1 MGKSTEGSMGL
12 VDGNGG
18 NSFELSQPTFHL
30 ALHKSGPMKDAL
42 VCVPLSALVCVPL
55 SAGVPIRWTGALD
68 WTTGLDYWTRVIL
81 CKSVNDVIT
90 NRPPLCAV
98 RVASIG
104 SLCEWI

>member
-1 MGKSTEGSMGL
+1 MHTLDTCYSK
-12 VDGNGG
+12 
-18 NSFELSQPTFHL
+18 LSIL
-30 ALHKSGPMKDAL
+30 W
-42 VCVPLSALVCVPL
+42 
-55 SAGVPIRWTGALD
+55 GVPIRWTEALD

-90 NRPPLCAV
+90 NRPPSCVV

>member
-1 MGKSTEGSMGL
+1 MCVGMKVGCVGMEWVTVL
-12 VDGNGG
+12 CL
-18 NSFELSQPTFHL
+18 LSGEWWP
-30 ALHKSGPMKDAL
+30 G
-42 VCVPLSALVCVPL
+42 
-55 SAGVPIRWTGALD
+55 GVPIRWTGALD

-90 NRPPLCAV
+90 NRPPSCVV

>member
-1 MGKSTEGSMGL
+1 MYIIMKHMT
-12 VDGNGG
+12 
-18 NSFELSQPTFHL
+18 PT
-30 ALHKSGPMKDAL
+30 M
-42 VCVPLSALVCVPL
+42 VM
-55 SAGVPIRWTGALD
+55 GVPIRWTGTLD

-90 NRPPLCAV
+90 NRPPSCVV

>member
-1 MGKSTEGSMGL
+1 MYIIMKYMT
-12 VDGNGG
+12 
-18 NSFELSQPTFHL
+18 PT
-30 ALHKSGPMKDAL
+30 M
-42 VCVPLSALVCVPL
+42 VM
-55 SAGVPIRWTGALD
+55 GVPIRWTGALD

-90 NRPPLCAV
+90 NRPPSCVV

>member
-1 MGKSTEGSMGL
+1 MC
-12 VDGNGG
+12 
-18 NSFELSQPTFHL
+18 LSV
-30 ALHKSGPMKDAL
+30 L
-42 VCVPLSALVCVPL
+42 VCLCVCVR
-55 SAGVPIRWTGALD
+55 ACARTCVCVCFYMCVCVCVCTCMCECACVCKCARGVPIRWTGALD

-90 NRPPLCAV
+90 NRPPSCVV